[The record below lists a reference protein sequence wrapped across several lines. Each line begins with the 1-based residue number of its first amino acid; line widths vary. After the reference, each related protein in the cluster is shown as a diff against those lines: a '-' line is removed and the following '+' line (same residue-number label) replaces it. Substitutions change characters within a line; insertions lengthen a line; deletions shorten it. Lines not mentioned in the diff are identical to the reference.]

1 MDINYK
7 IKKEAAYM
15 KHYGPEKLAKKA
27 IGKLMDRYC
36 IVMVVS
42 CLIIS

>member
-7 IKKEAAYM
+7 IKKAAAYM

-27 IGKLMDRYC
+27 VGKLMDRDDYSGWQH
-36 IVMVVS
+36 IT
-42 CLIIS
+42 I